1 MYFRSYLF
9 KFMRNWFLFYSVLLV
24 TSFYSQSDLQK
35 KQLELKQLRTKEEV
49 LLQSIEELKL
59 KEIQGIIKS
68 VGLPTSKIHLE
79 PTIHSAMAIGFN
91 CHYKMAAWTF
101 HVLTPDVSFG
111 NVMRTNDFRPDNSIA
126 CPIAVEQDYFIKEDK
141 SDGTLNYVGFGF
153 DRGHLAPSADF
164 RWSKQALSESYYYS
178 NMTPQRSG
186 FNRESWAEVET
197 LLRRIVD
204 NNPQNYLVITGPV
217 VSDTMKVIEKS
228 VNKLSIPDY
237 HYKIIADLSSD
248 SPKGMAFL
256 MPNRKCELPA
266 SEYVVTIDSIQ
277 QLTGLDFFPSLTQK
291 MQQVVEK
298 TSDYS
303 AWNAEVNMRDV
314 QPINQQELGEGIYNT
329 SHARLHIG
337 EKVSVIGKVVS
348 TKFLEKSQATFLN
361 LDKSFP
367 NQFFTVTIWKDGLR
381 NFSYKPQAELD
392 GKYIIVTGKIE
403 LDKNGTPIINVR
415 HEEQIEIMEE

>member
-1 MYFRSYLF
+1 M
-9 KFMRNWFLFYSVLLV
+9 KTWFLFYFIVLV
-24 TSFYSQSDLQK
+24 TPLFSQSDLEK

-68 VGLPTSKIHLE
+68 VGLPTSDIQLE
-79 PTIHSAMAIGFN
+79 STIHSAMAIGFN
-91 CHYKMAAWTF
+91 CQYKMAAWTF

-111 NVMRTNDFRPDNSIA
+111 NVTRTNDFRPDNSIA
-126 CPIAVEQDYFIKEDK
+126 CPIAVEQDYFIKEEK
-141 SDGTLNYVGFGF
+141 SDGSIIYDGFAF

-178 NMTPQRSG
+178 NMTPQRKG

-197 LLRRIVD
+197 LLRRILD
-204 NNPQNYLVITGPV
+204 NNPQNYLIITGPILT
-217 VSDTMKVIEKS
+217 DTMKVNEKS
-228 VNKLSIPDY
+228 INKLSIPDY

-277 QLTGLDFFPSLTQK
+277 QLTGLDFFPTLSEKLQK
-291 MQQVVEK
+291 AVEK

-303 AWNAEVNMRDV
+303 VWNAEVNMRDV

-348 TKFLEKSQATFLN
+348 TKYLEKSQATFLN

-367 NQFFTVTIWKDGLR
+367 NQFFTVIIWKDGRR
-381 NFSYKPQAELD
+381 NFSYKPESELD

>member
-1 MYFRSYLF
+1 
-9 KFMRNWFLFYSVLLV
+9 MRNWFLFYSVLLV
-24 TSFYSQSDLQK
+24 TSFYSQSDLEK

-68 VGLPTSKIHLE
+68 VGLPASDIQFE
-79 PTIHSAMAIGFN
+79 STIHSAMAIGFN

-101 HVLTPDVSFG
+101 HVLIPDVSFG

-126 CPIAVEQDYFIKEDK
+126 CPIAVEQDYFIKEEK
-141 SDGTLNYVGFGF
+141 SDGTLNYYGFGF

-178 NMTPQRSG
+178 NMTPQRKG

-197 LLRRIVD
+197 LLRRILD
-204 NNPQNYLVITGPV
+204 NNPQNYLVITGPILT
-217 VSDTMKVIEKS
+217 DTMTVIEKS
-228 VNKLSIPDY
+228 INKLSIPDY

-329 SHARLHIG
+329 SHARLHIA
-337 EKVSVIGKVVS
+337 ENVSVIGKVVS

-381 NFSYKPQAELD
+381 NFSYKPEAELD

>member
-1 MYFRSYLF
+1 M
-9 KFMRNWFLFYSVLLV
+9 KTWFLFYFIVLV
-24 TSFYSQSDLQK
+24 TPLFSQSDLEK

-68 VGLPTSKIHLE
+68 VGLPTSDIQLE
-79 PTIHSAMAIGFN
+79 STIHSAMAIGFN
-91 CHYKMAAWTF
+91 CQYKMAAWTF

-111 NVMRTNDFRPDNSIA
+111 NVTRTNDFRPDNSIA
-126 CPIAVEQDYFIKEDK
+126 CPIAVEQDYFIKEEK
-141 SDGTLNYVGFGF
+141 SDGSIIYDGFGF

-178 NMTPQRSG
+178 NMTPQRKG

-204 NNPQNYLVITGPV
+204 NNPQNYLIITGPILT
-217 VSDTMKVIEKS
+217 DTMKVIEKS
-228 VNKLSIPDY
+228 INKLSIPDY

-277 QLTGLDFFPSLTQK
+277 QLTGLDFFPTLSEKLQK
-291 MQQVVEK
+291 AVEK

-303 AWNAEVNMRDV
+303 VWNAEVNMRDV

-348 TKFLEKSQATFLN
+348 TKYLEKSQATFLN

-367 NQFFTVTIWKDGLR
+367 NQFFTVTIWKDGRR
-381 NFSYKPQAELD
+381 NFSYKPESELD
-392 GKYIIVTGKIE
+392 EKYIIVTGKIE

>member
-1 MYFRSYLF
+1 M
-9 KFMRNWFLFYSVLLV
+9 KTWFLFYFIVLV
-24 TSFYSQSDLQK
+24 TPLFSQSDLEK

-68 VGLPTSKIHLE
+68 VGLPTSDIQLE
-79 PTIHSAMAIGFN
+79 STIHSAMAIGFN
-91 CHYKMAAWTF
+91 CQYKMAAWTF

-111 NVMRTNDFRPDNSIA
+111 NVTRTNDFRPDHSIA
-126 CPIAVEQDYFIKEDK
+126 CPIAVEQDYFIKEEK
-141 SDGTLNYVGFGF
+141 SDGSIIYDGFGF

-178 NMTPQRSG
+178 NMTPQRKG

-204 NNPQNYLVITGPV
+204 NNPQNYLVITGPILT
-217 VSDTMKVIEKS
+217 DTMKVIEKS
-228 VNKLSIPDY
+228 INKLSIPDY

-266 SEYVVTIDSIQ
+266 NEYVVTIDSIQ
-277 QLTGLDFFPSLTQK
+277 QLTGLDFFPTLSEKLQK
-291 MQQVVEK
+291 AVEK

-348 TKFLEKSQATFLN
+348 TKYLEKSQATFLN

-367 NQFFTVTIWKDGLR
+367 NQFFTVTIWKDGRR
-381 NFSYKPQAELD
+381 NFSYKPESELD

>member
-1 MYFRSYLF
+1 MKIWL
-9 KFMRNWFLFYSVLLV
+9 LFYSTLLIIPI
-24 TSFYSQSDLQK
+24 FSQSDLER
-35 KQLELKQLRTKEEV
+35 KQLELKQLRSKEEV

-59 KEIQGIIKS
+59 KEIQNIIKT
-68 VGLPTSKIHLE
+68 VGLPTSDVQLE

-101 HVLTPDVSFG
+101 HILTPDVSFG
-111 NVMRTNDFRPDNSIA
+111 NVTRTNDFRPDNSIA
-126 CPIAVEQDYFIKEDK
+126 CPIAVEQDYFIKEEK
-141 SDGTLNYVGFGF
+141 PDGSIIYDGFGF

-164 RWSKQALSESYYYS
+164 RWSKKALSESYYYS
-178 NMTPQRSG
+178 NMTPQRKG

-204 NNPQNYLVITGPV
+204 NNPQNYLVITGPLLT
-217 VSDTMKVIEKS
+217 DTMKVIEQS
-228 VNKLSIPDY
+228 INKLSIPDY

-256 MPNRKCELPA
+256 MPNRKCELPP

-277 QLTGLDFFPSLTQK
+277 QLTGIDFFPTLSEKLQK
-291 MQQVVEK
+291 AVEK

-314 QPINQQELGEGIYNT
+314 QPINQQELEDGIYNT

-348 TKFLEKSQATFLN
+348 TKFLDKSQATFLN

-367 NQFFTVTIWKDGLR
+367 NQFFTVTIWKDGRR
-381 NFSYKPQAELD
+381 NFSYKPEIELD

-403 LDKNGTPIINVR
+403 LDKNGTPVINVR
-415 HEEQIEIMEE
+415 HEAQIEVLEE

>member
-1 MYFRSYLF
+1 
-9 KFMRNWFLFYSVLLV
+9 MRNWFLFYSVLLV
-24 TSFYSQSDLQK
+24 TSFYSQSDLEK

-59 KEIQGIIKS
+59 KEIQHIIKS
-68 VGLPTSKIHLE
+68 VGLPASDIQLE
-79 PTIHSAMAIGFN
+79 STIHSAMAIGFN
-91 CHYKMAAWTF
+91 CHHKMAAWTF

-111 NVMRTNDFRPDNSIA
+111 NVTRTNDFRPDNSIA
-126 CPIAVEQDYFIKEDK
+126 CPIAVEQDYFIKEEK
-141 SDGTLNYVGFGF
+141 SDGTLNYDGFGF

-217 VSDTMKVIEKS
+217 LTDTMKVIEKS
-228 VNKLSIPDY
+228 INKLSIPDY

-314 QPINQQELGEGIYNT
+314 QPINQKELDEGIYNT

-348 TKFLEKSQATFLN
+348 TKFLEKSQSTFLN

>member
-1 MYFRSYLF
+1 M
-9 KFMRNWFLFYSVLLV
+9 KTWFLFYSIVLV
-24 TSFYSQSDLQK
+24 TPLFSQSDLEK

-68 VGLPTSKIHLE
+68 VGLPTSDIQLE
-79 PTIHSAMAIGFN
+79 STIHSAMAIGFN
-91 CHYKMAAWTF
+91 CQYKMAAWTF

-111 NVMRTNDFRPDNSIA
+111 NVTRTNDFRPDNSIA
-126 CPIAVEQDYFIKEDK
+126 CPIAVEQDYFIKEEK
-141 SDGTLNYVGFGF
+141 SDGSIIYDGFGF

-178 NMTPQRSG
+178 NMTPQRKG

-204 NNPQNYLVITGPV
+204 NNPQNYLIITGPILT
-217 VSDTMKVIEKS
+217 DTMKVIEKS
-228 VNKLSIPDY
+228 INKLSIPDY

-277 QLTGLDFFPSLTQK
+277 QLTGLDFFPTLSEKLQK
-291 MQQVVEK
+291 AVEK

-303 AWNAEVNMRDV
+303 VWNAEVNMRDV

-337 EKVSVIGKVVS
+337 ENVSVIGKVVS
-348 TKFLEKSQATFLN
+348 TKYLEKSQATFLN

-367 NQFFTVTIWKDGLR
+367 NQFFTVTIWKDGRR
-381 NFSYKPQAELD
+381 NFSYKPESELD